1 SNYLYGKPASELDP
15 EEKETISAITGLAGN
30 AIGGTIG
37 NGAADVVGGGQAA
50 RTAAENNSQ
59 LGEDL
64 QAFLQRLADVGK
76 DKTETPALKG
86 FVQGLADVTNGV
98 ISLGDASLDTL
109 ASAIHCTVG
118 GDYCAD
124 GMQYNREKGEVLIE
138 LGKKI
143 GDGTIGRALI
153 QWGEDL
159 MSDDPA
165 RYNAAAEQ
173 LSRASTVLLAV
184 TMPSRV
190 AAGGKSP
197 GIAAKGG
204 TNAAEGVI
212 ASRINVRTGDA
223 NIKGSGLEYAWE
235 KHGGTWGGNKSA
247 FTISKDELKAVLQD
261 PLVVKTPAYQSAT
274 SGSYIRIVDMGRTIG
289 IDAKAGGQPT
299 NFLTIITDSK
309 GNLVNTFPGKT
320 F

>member
-1 SNYLYGKPASELDP
+1 MSAYYQALLGIQHRGYEAGYLSEFEWATQQRLMVEGMALGAATGPVLGGVVRVGGKLYSKIGNKLVPIAETAVNADGIPAS
-15 EEKETISAITGLAGN
+15 
-30 AIGGTIG
+30 
-37 NGAADVVGGGQAA
+37 QA
-50 RTAAENNSQ
+50 
-59 LGEDL
+59 
-64 QAFLQRLADVGK
+64 V
-76 DKTETPALKG
+76 
-86 FVQGLADVTNGV
+86 
-98 ISLGDASLDTL
+98 
-109 ASAIHCTVG
+109 
-118 GDYCAD
+118 
-124 GMQYNREKGEVLIE
+124 
-138 LGKKI
+138 
-143 GDGTIGRALI
+143 
-153 QWGEDL
+153 
-159 MSDDPA
+159 
-165 RYNAAAEQ
+165 
-173 LSRASTVLLAV
+173 
-184 TMPSRV
+184 
-190 AAGGKSP
+190 
-197 GIAAKGG
+197 KGG

-274 SGSYIRIVDMGRTIG
+274 SGNYIRTVDMGRTIG